1 MCSQLHSFGMFT
13 LQIHGETVCK
23 CSAFFF
29 FFLPTQMDGLVRVN
43 GEVMEDLSVS
53 TAVRSPQGG
62 PQEIRDLPA
71 VQKEHLP
78 IAQPATKE
86 ETGKQTPPQTDEK
99 TPPPQRENLT
109 TFSGSAISSLLGV
122 RNCITTTTIVTE
134 LTQTRVEPHNPP
146 IQSSGQV
153 ISQRTCYKCK

>member
-1 MCSQLHSFGMFT
+1 MQCLF
-13 LQIHGETVCK
+13 L
-23 CSAFFF
+23 

-53 TAVRSPQGG
+53 TVVRSSQGG
-62 PQEIRDLPA
+62 PQEIRDLPP
-71 VQKEHLP
+71 VQKEDLST
-78 IAQPATKE
+78 AQPATKQ
-86 ETGKQTPPQTDEK
+86 ETGKQTPPLTDEK

-146 IQSSGQV
+146 TQSSGQV
-153 ISQRTCYKCK
+153 ISQRTCYRCK